1 MKSVVLFED
10 EGFVDLLP
18 LLFWRSL
25 FELQIGRTV
34 ILDRIA
40 QRLGMSIAGV
50 WTRDWIANV
59 AAQRCGA
66 PANYP
71 LSAPAVL
78 VNGRWLF
85 DGPVKFPKPPC
96 VGVVEEGGIAYIACD
111 EALAANLSP
120 RDLLHTSRRSLSIHG
135 VPRERAVGRLLRYPW
150 EVIRDLPNLL
160 QSDWSPSEA
169 GVGSKIDKHVALEPA
184 DQIHV
189 GERTRIHP
197 TAIVDAAEGPI
208 FIGDDV
214 VIGAYSIL
222 EGPLSLGPGS
232 FVHPHARLHGGN
244 AIGPVCKVGG
254 ELHGCVLHG
263 YTNKQHNGFLG
274 HAYVGSWVNLGA
286 GSNNSDL
293 KNTYGHIRVP
303 INGTEVDSELTFFG
317 AIIGDHAKVG
327 INASIP
333 TGAVIGMGASISA
346 TTMLPKFVPSFAWVT
361 DKSVSPGDP
370 LRALDVASAVMGR
383 RNIDMTDEEVE
394 LFLDLG
400 QRVQQFEARSSP
412 G

>member
-10 EGFVDLLP
+10 EEFVDLLP

-25 FELQIGRTV
+25 FELQVGRKV
-34 ILDRIA
+34 ILERIA
-40 QRLGMSIAGV
+40 QRLGMSVAGV

-59 AAQRCGA
+59 AAQRCGT

-85 DGPVKFPKPPC
+85 DGTVKFPKPPC
-96 VGVVEEGGIAYIACD
+96 VGVVEGGGIAYIACD
-111 EALAANLSP
+111 EALAANLTP
-120 RDLLHTSRRSLSIHG
+120 RDLLHPSHRELSIHG
-135 VPRERAVGRLLRYPW
+135 VRREAAPGRLLRHPW
-150 EVIRDLPNLL
+150 EVIRDLSELL
-160 QSDWSPSEA
+160 RGDWEPSDA
-169 GVGSKIDKHVALEPA
+169 GVESKIDKHTGMGPSDL
-184 DQIHV
+184 IHIGQRSRV
-189 GERTRIHP
+189 HA
-197 TAIVDAAEGPI
+197 TAIIDGAEGPI

-214 VIGAYSIL
+214 VIGPYSIL
-222 EGPLSLGPGS
+222 EGPLYVGPGS
-232 FVHPHARLHGGN
+232 IVRPQSWLHGGN

-254 ELHGCVLHG
+254 EMHGCVLHG

-293 KNTYGHIRVP
+293 KNTYGSIRVP
-303 INGTEVDSELTFFG
+303 INGVEVDSEMAFFG

-333 TGAVIGMGASISA
+333 TGAVIGMGASIAA
-346 TTMLPKFVPSFAWVT
+346 TRMLPKFVSSFSWVT
-361 DKSVSPGDP
+361 DKGVSPGDP
-370 LRALDVASAVMGR
+370 LRALDVASAVMRR
-383 RNIDMTDEEVE
+383 RNIDLTDEEVE

-400 QRVQQFEARSSP
+400 QRAQQFEARSA

>member
-10 EGFVDLLP
+10 EDFVNLLP

-25 FELQIGRTV
+25 FELQVGRKV

-50 WTRDWIANV
+50 WTRDWIAKV

-66 PANYP
+66 PANSP

-85 DGPVKFPKPPC
+85 DGPVEFPNPPC
-96 VGVVEEGGIAYIACD
+96 VGNVEGGGIAYIVCD
-111 EALAANLSP
+111 EALAAKLTP
-120 RDLLHTSRRSLSIHG
+120 RDLLHASQRDLLLQG
-135 VPRERAVGRLLRYPW
+135 VPQRTVAGRLLRYPW
-150 EVIRDLPNLL
+150 EVVRDLPELL
-160 QSDWSPSEA
+160 RGDWDPADA
-169 GVGSKIDKHVALEPA
+169 GVESKIDKHTSLGPT
-184 DQIHV
+184 DLIHI
-189 GERTRIHP
+189 GERTRVHP
-197 TAIVDAAEGPI
+197 TTIIDAAEGPI
-208 FIGDDV
+208 FIRDDA
-214 VIGAYSIL
+214 VIGPYCIL
-222 EGPLSLGPGS
+222 EGPLYIGPGS
-232 FVHPHARLHGGN
+232 IVHPHSRLHGGN
-244 AIGPVCKVGG
+244 AIGPVCKVAG
-254 ELHGCVLHG
+254 EMHGCVLHG
-263 YTNKQHNGFLG
+263 YTNKQHGGFLG

-317 AIIGDHAKVG
+317 AIIGDHAKIG
-327 INASIP
+327 INTSIP
-333 TGAVIGMGASISA
+333 TGGVIGMAASIAA
-346 TTMLPKFVPSFAWVT
+346 TTMLPKFVPSFAWAS
-361 DKSVSPGDP
+361 DKDVSPGDP

-383 RNIDMTDEEVE
+383 RNMDMTDEEVE

-400 QRVQQFEARSSP
+400 QRVQEYEARRP
-412 G
+412 